1 MSNSDNSIELE
12 PKAACEGLPQS
23 PSNLNPPAESQD
35 ELNVAPASSAAQTAT
50 PSVRTVRGRP
60 RADTATLEN
69 WRDEK
74 DPVQRRR
81 LRQNL
86 YNRQRD
92 NRARQA
98 RIDAKN
104 GDSTDEALEMEQ
116 AEDTMDQKNE
126 SLMWTLQRAGGT
138 SCQLRRSRD
147 GGCYTRSAVTG
158 TRRGRTRCG
167 TPCEFAL
174 YCFSASFFYFF
185 CILDRS

>member
-23 PSNLNPPAESQD
+23 PSNLNPPADLQD

-81 LRQNL
+81 LRQTL

-98 RIDAKN
+98 RIDAQN
-104 GDSTDEALEMEQ
+104 GASTEKALEMEQ
-116 AEDTMDQKNE
+116 AEDTMDQEK
-126 SLMWTLQRAGGT
+126 RIA
-138 SCQLRRSRD
+138 D
-147 GGCYTRSAVTG
+147 VD
-158 TRRGRTRCG
+158 
-167 TPCEFAL
+167 FAKGWRN
-174 YCFSASFFYFF
+174 
-185 CILDRS
+185 ILPAPKKP

>member
-1 MSNSDNSIELE
+1 MSNSDNSIGLE

-23 PSNLNPPAESQD
+23 PSNLNPPAELQD

-50 PSVRTVRGRP
+50 PSVRTVRGRL

-86 YNRQRD
+86 YNRRQRD
-92 NRARQA
+92 DRARQA

-104 GDSTDEALEMEQ
+104 GASTDEALETEQ
-116 AEDTMDQKNE
+116 AEDTMDQPEDTMDHATQSN
-126 SLMWTLQRAGGT
+126 GG
-138 SCQLRRSRD
+138 
-147 GGCYTRSAVTG
+147 
-158 TRRGRTRCG
+158 
-167 TPCEFAL
+167 
-174 YCFSASFFYFF
+174 
-185 CILDRS
+185 